1 MSLFKKGKK
10 CKLIA
15 VLILL
20 LAIQA
25 FVVHASGLQPITLN
39 GDWVTIDS
47 TQEFVVYEI
56 KAPSDGT
63 LTVMFQGDVNGLSYD
78 VATDYDSDG
87 RTYGTAIMY
96 DWSVESTNGTY
107 TQSHHCANMTYYCR
121 IDDIKD
127 KNVQFKVNFEP
138 DPLEAPESIDTVERT
153 RKDIT
158 ISWSKVDGAVGYHVY
173 LKKNGKDTL
182 YKKVTDTKI
191 KVTGLTVEKEYTF
204 GIATL
209 SQQADG
215 SVIESDVRH
224 YTETTKMRIPN
235 STKITS
241 IKKIGAD
248 GPRNYY
254 MVKWKKAKYATKYA
268 LYGKFT
274 GGSWQLI
281 KTTKKTSYPIYANR
295 GFSYKLKVVAKR
307 YKNGRSTSAKAS
319 KVKTFRSK

>member
-1 MSLFKKGKK
+1 
-10 CKLIA
+10 
-15 VLILL
+15 
-20 LAIQA
+20 
-25 FVVHASGLQPITLN
+25 
-39 GDWVTIDS
+39 
-47 TQEFVVYEI
+47 
-56 KAPSDGT
+56 
-63 LTVMFQGDVNGLSYD
+63 MFQGDVNGLSYD

-96 DWSVESTNGTY
+96 DWSVDSTDGTY
-107 TQSHHCANMTYYCR
+107 TQSHHCTNMTYYCR

-127 KNVQFKVNFEP
+127 KNVQFKVNFES
-138 DPLEAPESIDTVERT
+138 DPLEAPESVETVERT

-158 ISWSKVDGAVGYHVY
+158 ISWSKVDGAAGYNVY
-173 LKKNGKDTL
+173 LKKSGKYTL

-191 KVTGLTVEKEYTF
+191 KVTGLTVEKKYDFAIT
-204 GIATL
+204 TL
-209 SQQADG
+209 STKADG
-215 SVIESDVRH
+215 SIIESDQRT
-224 YTETTKMRIPN
+224 YSETTKMRIPN
-235 STKITS
+235 ATKITS
-241 IKKIGAD
+241 IKKIGAE

-281 KTTKKTSYPIYANR
+281 KTTKQTSYPIYANR

-319 KVKTFRSK
+319 KVKTFKSK